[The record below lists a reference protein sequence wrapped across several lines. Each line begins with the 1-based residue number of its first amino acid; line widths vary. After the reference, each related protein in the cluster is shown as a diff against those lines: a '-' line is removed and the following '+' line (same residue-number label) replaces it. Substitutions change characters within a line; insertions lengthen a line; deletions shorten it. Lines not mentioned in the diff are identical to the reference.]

1 MKERRNTCY
10 DYFNDFVQL
19 CVSYLNY
26 YDPCNTI
33 KVISIAIR
41 PHKRLASAYTFASNW
56 NQFSALRERT
66 SVEMYQDESPRMLSG
81 WAGLGFDITT
91 PGLKS
96 RSNLT
101 RSQKPNKPGVLFLC

>member
-19 CVSYLNY
+19 CVSYLNF
-26 YDPCNTI
+26 YDPCNTS

-81 WAGLGFDITT
+81 RAGVWYNNPWIEITF
-91 PGLKS
+91 KS
-96 RSNLT
+96 DAQPKAQRARRSF
-101 RSQKPNKPGVLFLC
+101 VC